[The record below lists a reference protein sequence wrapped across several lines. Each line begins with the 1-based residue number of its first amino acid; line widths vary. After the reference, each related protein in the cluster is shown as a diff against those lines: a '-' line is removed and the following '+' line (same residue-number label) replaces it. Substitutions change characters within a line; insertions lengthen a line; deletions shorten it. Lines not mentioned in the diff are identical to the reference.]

1 MIGLGIDTSTKLG
14 SLALVRDD
22 RLLIEDTIDAELNH
36 SATLLPALRSALKN
50 TGLSRADLDC
60 IGVGVGPGSLTGVR
74 VGIAFAKGVVFALR
88 KPLVGVSSLEAIA
101 CRRRDF
107 NGLISVI
114 VDARMGGFYCA
125 GYRWDRENMEEID
138 PISLYDKKSLAE
150 HLKPRSLILTPDAEL
165 PSDLVSRTPPG
176 CEIEPNPVFPSAEH
190 VARQAVLHASRGTPE
205 GAGRV
210 EPIYLRP
217 GVPGKVRFQ
226 RSAGRR
232 QP

>member
-1 MIGLGIDTSTKLG
+1 MIGLGIDTSTTVG

-36 SATLLPALRSALKN
+36 SATLLPVLQSALKK

-88 KPLVGVSSLEAIA
+88 KPLVGVSSFEAIA
-101 CRRRDF
+101 WRRRDF

-125 GYRWDRENMEEID
+125 GYRWEGENVEEID
-138 PISLYDKKSLAE
+138 PLSLYDKKSLAK
-150 HLKPRSLILTPDAEL
+150 HLKPPSLVLSSDAQL
-165 PSDLVSRTPPG
+165 PADLVSRIPPG
-176 CEIEPNPVFPSAEH
+176 CEIEPVPVFPSAEH
-190 VARQAVLHASRGTPE
+190 VARQAILHAGQGMPGEAR
-205 GAGRV
+205 RV
-210 EPIYLRP
+210 EPVYLRP
-217 GVPGKVRFQ
+217 GVPGKMRLQ
-226 RSAGRR
+226 
-232 QP
+232 